1 MFKKVNHTHKV
12 FLLFF
17 LTFLIGT
24 PEDAFALNLSS
35 DPNAKLFRES
45 VNQILSHSCLK
56 HARIGIKMRSLERKD
71 SLYEKNGDHLFIPA
85 SNVKLLTTA
94 AALRKLG
101 PGFRFLTR
109 IYANGP
115 INGRTLEGDLFIKGY
130 GDPKLVTE
138 EMWILAN
145 QVKDLPVNKVKGN
158 LIADD
163 TYFDDELRIKTWK
176 KEWGPE
182 AYNAPLGALSFNFN
196 TVAVDV
202 MPGAKSGDRPVLVLN
217 PDVDYFRVNNAAVTL
232 PPNRWRGR
240 LVVNRVEENNYDE
253 IKVSGRISRNV
264 KRQRFFLNIT
274 DPTQY
279 AAKVFRK
286 NLAQAGVTI
295 SGRVRRGRVP
305 KMANLLVEHKSEPL
319 SEIIRGLN
327 KHSNNFI
334 AEQILK
340 TLGAEL
346 IHPPGTTEK
355 GLQVIREYM
364 KSLGYFPHQY
374 VVLDGSGLSRGSRLS
389 PEQIISILEDVY
401 SDMSV
406 YPEFIA
412 ALGVMGHDGSVKE
425 RMQNNKEAGKV
436 RVKTGTLN
444 NVSALSGYFQ
454 SRDGERF
461 AFSMLMNNLR
471 CSNGRIIDLQDEI
484 INRAIEFKRSQ

>member
-1 MFKKVNHTHKV
+1 MFKKVNHTYKV

-17 LTFLIGT
+17 LTFLIGS
-24 PEDAFALNLSS
+24 PEDAFSLDLSS

-56 HARIGIKMRSLERKD
+56 DARIGIKMRSLERKD
-71 SLYEKNGDHLFIPA
+71 SLYKKNGDHLFIPA

-109 IYANGP
+109 IYSNGP

-232 PPNRWRGR
+232 PP
-240 LVVNRVEENNYDE
+240 
-253 IKVSGRISRNV
+253 
-264 KRQRFFLNIT
+264 
-274 DPTQY
+274 
-279 AAKVFRK
+279 
-286 NLAQAGVTI
+286 
-295 SGRVRRGRVP
+295 
-305 KMANLLVEHKSEPL
+305 
-319 SEIIRGLN
+319 
-327 KHSNNFI
+327 
-334 AEQILK
+334 
-340 TLGAEL
+340 
-346 IHPPGTTEK
+346 
-355 GLQVIREYM
+355 
-364 KSLGYFPHQY
+364 
-374 VVLDGSGLSRGSRLS
+374 
-389 PEQIISILEDVY
+389 
-401 SDMSV
+401 
-406 YPEFIA
+406 
-412 ALGVMGHDGSVKE
+412 
-425 RMQNNKEAGKV
+425 
-436 RVKTGTLN
+436 
-444 NVSALSGYFQ
+444 
-454 SRDGERF
+454 
-461 AFSMLMNNLR
+461 
-471 CSNGRIIDLQDEI
+471 
-484 INRAIEFKRSQ
+484 